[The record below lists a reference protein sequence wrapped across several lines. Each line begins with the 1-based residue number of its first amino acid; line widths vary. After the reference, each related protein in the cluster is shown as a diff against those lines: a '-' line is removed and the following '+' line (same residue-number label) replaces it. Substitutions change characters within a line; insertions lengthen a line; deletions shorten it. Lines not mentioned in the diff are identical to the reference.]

1 MMSESHKT
9 KRGNIM
15 YSEIIPIVKFS
26 IKLSK
31 HV

>member
-15 YSEIIPIVKFS
+15 YNEIIPIIKFS
-26 IKLSK
+26 MKLSK
-31 HV
+31 QV